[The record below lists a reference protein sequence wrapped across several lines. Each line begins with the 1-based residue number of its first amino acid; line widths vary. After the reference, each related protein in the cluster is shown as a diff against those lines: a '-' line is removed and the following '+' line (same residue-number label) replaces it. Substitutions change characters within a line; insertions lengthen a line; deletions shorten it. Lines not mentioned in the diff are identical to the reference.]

1 LPALG
6 GHAGSGPLLCVVGGQ
21 ADHVKAAALMVALAA
36 RHDVPAALLVRAGNS
51 EVTDRNAAL
60 FSGLDRGRFI
70 QLAIGDG
77 TAVGRAAELMKR
89 FEFVVDHCEPSAVVV
104 FDGSEVAL
112 YAGLVASHKNV
123 PVLHVGA
130 GLRVRDAFAKADATR
145 RLLDEVSD
153 VLYAPD
159 AEATAQLVRE
169 GVPAARVRFVGN
181 LLVDAMQ
188 NALRAP
194 ADASREGELAVVQAF
209 LADRHGYAVVVAD
222 AMAGASNRQGL
233 SDLVAMMR
241 QVSRDVPLIWPM
253 QAYTRDQLVKFKL
266 DAGIADE
273 RIVCMPTLP
282 YASFVQLLGNATCVL
297 TDSWSVQEEATALG
311 IPCLTLG
318 NEPGRFGASKVGG
331 STAVGNNKALA
342 TRAVWECIFNGG
354 KRSRVPDLWDGQA
367 AGRIAEHIAKW
378 LAARRAT
385 PMA

>member
-1 LPALG
+1 
-6 GHAGSGPLLCVVGGQ
+6 
-21 ADHVKAAALMVALAA
+21 
-36 RHDVPAALLVRAGNS
+36 
-51 EVTDRNAAL
+51 
-60 FSGLDRGRFI
+60 
-70 QLAIGDG
+70 
-77 TAVGRAAELMKR
+77 MKR
-89 FEFVVDHCEPSAVVV
+89 FEFVVDHCEPAAVVV

-112 YAGLVASHKNV
+112 YAGLVASHKQL

-153 VLYAPD
+153 VLYTAD
-159 AEATAQLVRE
+159 TESTAQLVRE

-188 NALRAP
+188 HALRAP
-194 ADASREGELAVVQAF
+194 ADASRASELEVVQAF

-222 AMAGASNRQGL
+222 ALAGASNRQGL
-233 SDLVAMMR
+233 SELVAMMR

-253 QAYTRDQLVKFKL
+253 QTHTREQFVKFKL
-266 DAGIADE
+266 DAAIADE

-311 IPCLTLG
+311 IPCLTIG
-318 NEPGRFGASKVGG
+318 PAPGRFVASKVGG

-354 KRSRVPDLWDGQA
+354 KRGQVPDLWDGQA
-367 AGRIAEHIAKW
+367 AGRIAEHVAKW
-378 LAARRAT
+378 LLARRVN
-385 PMA
+385 PLP